1 MWVFDGHLVM
11 THDEGL
17 EESRNPYRDHCCQSA
32 SNDAPLNPRRAVES
46 LQEAILNQG
55 KGNAVSTLTWRAA
68 SSTGEL
74 LNSMFQSGDIGDRYA
89 SRGQYKWGVQGVRPV
104 IAHPSSYTYVV
115 LICQWTASAYTRSR
129 CQNIRICE
137 GLHGYDNYVC
147 ESGPMWRHVPREG

>member
-1 MWVFDGHLVM
+1 VSTADADVCWARARDGWCCGKTGLRGVGGVWVFDGHLVM

-17 EESRNPYRDHCCQSA
+17 EESRDPYRDHCCQSA
-32 SNDAPLNPRRAVES
+32 SNDAALNPRRAVES

-89 SRGQYKWGVQGVRPV
+89 SRG
-104 IAHPSSYTYVV
+104 
-115 LICQWTASAYTRSR
+115 
-129 CQNIRICE
+129 
-137 GLHGYDNYVC
+137 
-147 ESGPMWRHVPREG
+147 